1 MRLLILLFTGLI
13 NFNAQ
18 AQTPDEIINNYLEN
32 IGGKEAIS
40 KVEGMTFKANVKMQ
54 GMDIPIYFVQLKDG
68 RQMSEATVQ
77 GQSIKQ
83 GVFDGSV
90 LWNTNYMT
98 NKAEASDAETTENF
112 KLEINDFIT
121 PFLNYKEKGYQVELV
136 GKETIEG
143 TETFKIKLTKEPVM
157 VDGKEEPSI
166 VFYYFDTENFVPL
179 ALEATIST
187 GPAKGKVSQ
196 TKFSDYQEIDGIYFA
211 FSTEVGVKGF
221 PGGQT
226 ITVESLSLNPEVE
239 DTIFKMPAEEATTDK

>member
-1 MRLLILLFTGLI
+1 MRHLVFLLIGLI
-13 NFNAQ
+13 SFNAQ
-18 AQTPDEIINNYLEN
+18 AQTTGEIIDNYLEN

-40 KVEGMTFKANVKMQ
+40 KIEGMTFQANMKMQ
-54 GMDIPIYFVQLKDG
+54 GMDIPIYFIQLKDG

-90 LWNTNYMT
+90 LWNTNIMT
-98 NKAEASDAETTENF
+98 KKAEASDTETTENF

-121 PFLNYKEKGYQVELV
+121 PFLNYNEKGYQVELV

-143 TETFKIKLTKEPVM
+143 TETFKIKLTKEPVT

-166 VFYYFDTENFVPL
+166 VFYYFDTENFVPIVV
-179 ALEATIST
+179 ESNISM

-196 TKFSDYQEIDGIYFA
+196 TKLSDYQEVDGIYFP
-211 FSTEVGVKGF
+211 FSTEVGVKGL

-226 ITVESLSLNPEVE
+226 ITLQSLSLNPEV
-239 DTIFKMPAEEATTDK
+239 DDAIFKMPEEEATSDK